1 MKWMFFYGVD
11 SKTLANRNPVLYIL
25 TIQFGEAIYQT
36 GKKKNLT
43 GSILFHFLLFGT
55 PSAVMNDE

>member
-36 GKKKNLT
+36 GKKKT
-43 GSILFHFLLFGT
+43 
-55 PSAVMNDE
+55 